1 MTRPILISLTLLV
14 LSGCGGASLT
24 KESEEAKRMRPVTIQ
39 VPKTVNGITL
49 VLYANRTL
57 DLDRVPVEDIKM
69 AVVHPQS
76 VLEHTK
82 AGMRALATYK
92 EDVEANQKILNSM
105 EADLRAQDA
114 NVKKIPRSNPDR
126 AAAIERFE
134 NAKIAFQQKVGE
146 CNDEIKARQAELVQ
160 EYVEKIE
167 TITGRVASRS
177 GIDLVLDT
185 FENSNQPKAN
195 VPLPVLELM
204 GRPTRDLTADV
215 IEEFDRT
222 YK

>member
-1 MTRPILISLTLLV
+1 MTRPLLISLTLLV

-24 KESEEAKRMRPVTIQ
+24 EESEEARMRPVTIQ

-49 VLYANRTL
+49 VLYADRTL
-57 DLDRVPVEDIKM
+57 DLDRVPVEGIKV

-76 VLEHTK
+76 VLERTK
-82 AGMRALATYK
+82 AGIRALATYK
-92 EDVEANQKILNSM
+92 EDVNAKHKVLIDM
-105 EADLRAQDA
+105 AADLRAQDA
-114 NVKKIPRSNPDR
+114 YKEKMREFN
-126 AAAIERFE
+126 EE
-134 NAKIAFQQKVGE
+134 L
-146 CNDEIKARQAELVQ
+146 KARQAELVQ
-160 EYVEKIE
+160 EYVEKIQKTTE
-167 TITGRVASRS
+167 RVASMS

-204 GRPTRDLTADV
+204 KRATKDLTADV

>member
-1 MTRPILISLTLLV
+1 MIRLLLISLTLLV
-14 LSGCGGASLT
+14 LSGCVGASLT

-49 VLYANRTL
+49 VLYADRAL
-57 DLDRVPVEDIKM
+57 DLDRVPVEGIKV

-76 VLEHTK
+76 VLERTK
-82 AGMRALATYK
+82 AGIRALATYK
-92 EDVEANQKILNSM
+92 EDTNAKHKVLIDM

-114 NVKKIPRSNPDR
+114 NGKKIPESSPDR
-126 AAAIERFE
+126 AAANERFI
-134 NAKIAFQQKVGE
+134 NAKIAFMEKMGE
-146 CNDEIKARQAELVQ
+146 FNDQLEARQAELVQ
-160 EYVEKIE
+160 EFFEKIQKTTE
-167 TITGRVASRS
+167 RVASMS

-204 GRPTRDLTADV
+204 KRATKNLTADV